1 VALYSSTVLGRSM
14 KTHCKSPWVSTSQ
27 DGESC
32 LLVLNNMSE
41 ERHEGKKGEQRMYV
55 TMWQDGKDIW
65 KLAVPD
71 GTIRHVLVTIK
82 SNARCHQYTQASC
95 GLQGHV
101 KVNTNNSAV
110 VWHNWWAIQ
119 NSSNI
124 TWIFSVVRLCLWQ
137 QISKWYCND
146 IIISQYMQYGMQIM
160 QQHLKLWPD
169 NKVWVFFEQMASWVS
184 ACEHIAN

>member
-1 VALYSSTVLGRSM
+1 MALYSSTVLGRSM
-14 KTHCKSPWVSTSQ
+14 KTYCKSPWISTS
-27 DGESC
+27 
-32 LLVLNNMSE
+32 LVLNNVWIGTR
-41 ERHEGKKGEQRMYV
+41 ERKGSRECI
-55 TMWQDGKDIW
+55 WQDGKDIW

-71 GTIRHVLVTIK
+71 GTTGHVLVTIK

-95 GLQGHV
+95 DLQGHV

-146 IIISQYMQYGMQIM
+146 LIILQYMQYGIQIM
-160 QQHLKLWPD
+160 QQHLKLRPD